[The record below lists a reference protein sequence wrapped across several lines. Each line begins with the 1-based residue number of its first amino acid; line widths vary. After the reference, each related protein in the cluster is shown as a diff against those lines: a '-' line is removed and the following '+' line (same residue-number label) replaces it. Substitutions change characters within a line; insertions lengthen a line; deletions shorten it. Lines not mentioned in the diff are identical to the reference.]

1 MNKGILHG
9 ILAYAL
15 WGLFPIFWREL
26 HHVEAFQIVGHRIV
40 WSFIMLLGVSAFL
53 QRKPLNSLVPSAA
66 HFKTYAM
73 ASFLIGINWFLY
85 VWAVN
90 SGHVLESSLGYFI
103 NPLFSVLFGILFY
116 KETLRMGQ
124 FLALVLAAAGVLY
137 LTFAVGSVP
146 WIALTL
152 AVSFGLYGA
161 VKKSAPLPPVQG
173 LLLETACMLIPAFL
187 FLVFRETE
195 GLGAFLHSDG
205 YTNLLLISAGMVT
218 TLPLLLFAS
227 AAQKI
232 PMSML
237 GFLQYLSPTLQFL
250 CGILIFKEDFSSTKL
265 IGYALV
271 WVSLIWFAVEGIR
284 FRSRSSKIKAESSK
298 D

>member
-40 WSFIMLLGVSAFL
+40 WSFVMLFGVSVFI
-53 QRKPLNSLVPSAA
+53 QRKSISDLVPTKS
-66 HFKTYAM
+66 HFKTYAV

-103 NPLFSVLFGILFY
+103 NPFFSVLFGILFY
-116 KETLRMGQ
+116 KETLRTGQ

-161 VKKSAPLPPVQG
+161 VKKSALLPPVQG

-195 GLGAFLHSDG
+195 GKGDFLHTDG
-205 YTNLLLISAGMVT
+205 YTNLLLVGAGMVT

-250 CGILIFKEDFSSTKL
+250 CGILIFKEEFSSTKL
-265 IGYALV
+265 IGYGLV
-271 WVSLIWFAVEGIR
+271 WLSLALFAAEGIR
-284 FRSRSSKIKAESSK
+284 FRRMSSKFKAESSK
-298 D
+298 G